1 MSGSVMSSDVHDRVR
16 IYVIRL
22 RGDNPKLSTALKL
35 VRLGLAI
42 RVSPKTLPH
51 GTVVLDP
58 TAKEVLTPWDR
69 GHLVRAGLTVI
80 DASWNR
86 GVQEITSTALRV
98 KGFRRVLPPL
108 KAGNPI
114 NYGIMT
120 KLSSAEAIAAA
131 LIITGYR
138 RLGESVISKFK
149 WGHTFLE
156 LNNELLRKYSRVR
169 SVEEMLSV
177 QEEVLRKYLGKNKFM
192 S

>member
-1 MSGSVMSSDVHDRVR
+1 MSSDVHDRVR
-16 IYVIRL
+16 VYVIRL

-42 RVSPKTLPH
+42 RASPKTLPH

-58 TAKEVLTPWDR
+58 TAKEVLTPSDR
-69 GHLVRAGLTVI
+69 EHVVRAGLTVI
-80 DASWNR
+80 DASWNK
-86 GVQEITSTALRV
+86 GVQEITSIALRL

-120 KLSSAEAIAAA
+120 KLSSAEAVAAA

-138 RLGESVISKFK
+138 WLGESVISKFK
-149 WGHTFLE
+149 WGHTFLK
-156 LNNELLRKYSRVR
+156 LNDELLMKYSLVR

-177 QEEVLRKYLGKNKFM
+177 QKEVLSKYLGNN
-192 S
+192 